1 MQPSFLFMQADIYFK
16 KILASRDVLAHVALY
31 LHAVCSIIGGKA
43 VGISTH
49 SLYHIHS
56 AVEVILLRYDDDIGI
71 SKCPYGVISAL

>member
-16 KILASRDVLAHVALY
+16 KILASCNVLAHVTLY
-31 LHAVCSIIGGKA
+31 LHTVGSVISCKA

-56 AVEVILLRYDDDIGI
+56 AVEVILLSYYEYIAVSDRK
-71 SKCPYGVISAL
+71 SVV